1 MSLTVQDLVR
11 ITRKL
16 KGVQLDQLQSLID
29 GSDDP
34 DDYNPNALRQ
44 IENALA
50 ELEPYIDEG
59 VFLDTICH
67 SERMRGVCE

>member
-1 MSLTVQDLVR
+1 LSLTVQDLVR

-50 ELEPYIDEG
+50 ELEPYIDEESLFG
-59 VFLDTICH
+59 VMAH
-67 SERMRGVCE
+67 SQMMREASE

>member
-1 MSLTVQDLVR
+1 MSLTVEDLVR

-16 KGVQLDQLQSLID
+16 KGVQLDQLRSLID

-44 IENALA
+44 IENALS
-50 ELEPYIDEG
+50 ELEPYIDEESLLE
-59 VFLDTICH
+59 VMAH
-67 SERMRGVCE
+67 SRMMRGVCE